1 MAPRVPMRMDLGQQR
16 DNPKTETMTKRTGAS
31 LLQTINDATTAT
43 IVTLGF
49 RPEQA
54 ARMLRV
60 RRVLPLLEDT
70 KAPHL
75 DARKLW
81 ERIGK
86 PHGRFND
93 WAGHYIKPLLNR
105 PEPFTEISVKVT
117 PGARGRPRQDYTLS
131 RDVAA
136 HLAMQAN
143 TPEGE
148 DIRAYFLD
156 MERLALRL
164 SEHMGIRVTAIVGT
178 DNKVTHTLT
187 RRTAEDAKAGKLEG
201 PIRVV
206 SMDRERLLKTT
217 ICEVLTGQSANQ
229 WRETFG
235 KGIRDVLDPM
245 DLLHYS
251 KCYETAWALVN
262 AGERSKAK
270 LVSILTPS
278 YGGLIDPAK
287 YSKE

>member
-1 MAPRVPMRMDLGQQR
+1 MMR
-16 DNPKTETMTKRTGAS
+16 T
-31 LLQTINDATTAT
+31 
-43 IVTLGF
+43 
-49 RPEQA
+49 
-54 ARMLRV
+54 
-60 RRVLPLLEDT
+60 RRVLPLLDDH
-70 KAPHL
+70 KAPQI

-86 PHGRFND
+86 PHRRFND
-93 WAGHYIKPLLNR
+93 WAAHYIKPLLSR
-105 PEPFTEISVKVT
+105 PTPFTEISVKVT
-117 PGARGRPRQDYTLS
+117 PGSKGRPRQDYILS

-136 HLAMQAN
+136 QLAMQAN

-156 MERLALRL
+156 MERLAFRL

-187 RRTAEDAKAGKLEG
+187 KRTAEDAKAGKLDG

-206 SMDRERLLKTT
+206 SMDRERLLKST
-217 ICEVLTGQSANQ
+217 ICEVLTGQSASQ
-229 WRETFG
+229 WREAFG
-235 KGIRDVLDPM
+235 KGIRDVLDPA

-270 LVSILTPS
+270 LVAILTPS

-287 YSKE
+287 YSKA